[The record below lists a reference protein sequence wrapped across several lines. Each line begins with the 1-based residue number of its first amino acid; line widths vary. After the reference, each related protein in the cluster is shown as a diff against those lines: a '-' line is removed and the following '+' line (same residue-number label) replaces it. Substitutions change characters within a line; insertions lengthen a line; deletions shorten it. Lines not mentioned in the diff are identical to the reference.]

1 VNRDKE
7 VDPVSSKKYEPK
19 KVYEP
24 IKRCFEGHPPLAL
37 RDGLVIHGGS
47 CISPAVTDA
56 DVYIGFDAG
65 MKKTARL
72 YPWTEGVEVPFPIP
86 DGRSFKEMT
95 HFDKLVD
102 WTIGQLEAGRKVH
115 CGCIGG
121 HGRTGTFFAVLV
133 NRMMDEKAAAAYVRQ
148 HYCSKAI
155 ETTEQITW
163 LHQTYGI
170 DTVDPRPHWHTTHG
184 HANGS
189 NRDWSTAK
197 GVSKQKAFNYKT
209 KTPDEGDEFWDLQ
222 AEQQVAKKIA
232 EIKASAT
239 TGTPPKMTTSIW
251 GTTRVT
257 GT

>member
-1 VNRDKE
+1 
-7 VDPVSSKKYEPK
+7 VSNKKYEPK

-24 IKRCFEGHPPLAL
+24 VKRCFEGHQPLAL

-72 YPWTEGVEVPFPIP
+72 YPWTEGVEVSFPIP

-102 WTIGQLEAGRKVH
+102 WTIEQLEAGRKVH

-133 NRMMDEKAAAAYVRQ
+133 NRMTGDKDSSAYVRQ
-148 HYCSKAI
+148 HYCAKAI
-155 ETTEQITW
+155 ETSAQIDW
-163 LHQTYGI
+163 LFDTYGI
-170 DTVDPRPHWHTTHG
+170 TRVEPRPHWHAA

-189 NRDWSTAK
+189 NRDWSAAK
-197 GVSKQKAFNYKT
+197 GVSKQKSFGYKMVDGR
-209 KTPDEGDEFWDLQ
+209 DEYWERD
-222 AEQQVAKKIA
+222 AEMKVAQKVA